1 MIYLTFSTVMTLLGF
16 QCPFILIQFGWFVS
30 WTYLRFYK
38 KNAVDLAGGGIS
50 YGDRSE
56 TFSFVNW
63 FPPLLQCVLFRLRRY
78 LFFADAHTLTAILCH
93 CSRMPPI
100 RSQAVCTLYLLCLPT
115 WNPEHTASCL
125 VALEQRPREEGH
137 QLAMHSHFLY
147 LTLFFAEQWL

>member
-1 MIYLTFSTVMTLLGF
+1 MVYLTFSTVMTIIGF

-63 FPPLLQCVLFRLRRY
+63 FPPLLQYVSSRLLSLFVIEVLPLQ
-78 LFFADAHTLTAILCH
+78 L
-93 CSRMPPI
+93 SR
-100 RSQAVCTLYLLCLPT
+100 V
-115 WNPEHTASCL
+115 
-125 VALEQRPREEGH
+125 VALEHNAHSREPSAHHTCHVLGH
-137 QLAMHSHFLY
+137 GIGSL
-147 LTLFFAEQWL
+147 